1 MTRLGALKK
10 PTGYPYTPP
19 FRINRAGSVVTEDF
33 NPDDYLVPSSVTYYF
48 SNSGNDANDGLSAEQ
63 PKKKISTVIT
73 ALNAAPPAGVTF
85 ILTSGQYLG
94 SDGIAGLSINFPCN
108 IICQSGRA
116 QIYFKDTRTWSKTAG
131 RTNIYQSTTTRTNP
145 ASVDLASTDSYGIAK
160 RLKVVADLGVLDA
173 TPGAIYTTGGVL
185 YMHTHDSRSPDASI
199 VTFSNVTSAWT
210 QTTSQQ
216 IFMQNIDFWGYLQP
230 VFIGGSAAARYVFDG
245 CTFSYSYDAKNGFET
260 SSSTHA
266 DTLTIMHNCTA
277 AYNSYDGFGYR
288 GAHKAIEID
297 CKGVYNGFVGTNDAD
312 NGSTAHEN
320 VTTLRIN
327 GIYRYNGDRNVH
339 DVNNTYNWL
348 IGCKAGN
355 AQNGSAD
362 HYMSGNFLA
371 GIQGTSSDDPHTW
384 LEACE
389 SLGGSAADIGAYGG
403 AIIDTLDCIG
413 FTVTDTEGTALLRNN
428 YAGVWPTSS
437 RKQFIHNPVHQLIRS
452 PIR

>member
-63 PKKKISTVIT
+63 PKKKISTVIA
-73 ALNAAPPAGVTF
+73 ALNAAPPAGATF
-85 ILTSGQYLG
+85 YLAAGKYSGTDGFSTTSMQF
-94 SDGIAGLSINFPCN
+94 NCN
-108 IICQSGRA
+108 VICPTGRA
-116 QIYFKDTRTWSKTAG
+116 EFSFRDAVTWTKTGG
-131 RTNIYQSTTTRTNP
+131 RTNVYQSATTRTTP
-145 ASVDLASTDSYGIAK
+145 AVIDLASTDSYGIAK
-160 RLKVVADLGVLDA
+160 RLQVVADLATCDA
-173 TPGAIYTTGGVL
+173 TPGSVLTVSTTL
-185 YMHTHDSRSPDASI
+185 YVHTHDSRAADADILAFSTSI
-199 VTFSNVTSAWT
+199 SAWT
-210 QTTSQQ
+210 QSNSKQ
-216 IFMQNIDFWGYLQP
+216 FFLKNIDFWGYLQP
-230 VFIGGSAAARYVFDG
+230 VLIGGSAAARFVFDG
-245 CTFSYSYDAKNGFET
+245 CTFCYSYAAKNGFET
-260 SSSTHA
+260 STSVHA